1 MNNLRGV
8 LYAVVSSA
16 TFGLIPLFS
25 IPLLQGGMSSPAI
38 LFYRFGL
45 AAAMMGLIA
54 LATRRPLRI
63 TWPQTGTLLLLGA
76 MYSVTAL
83 GLLRSYTYIPSSV
96 ATTINFL
103 YPLGVAI
110 VMTLFFREK
119 NSVWLLVAILISLV
133 GVALL
138 SWGDI
143 GGPQSD
149 RAIVGV
155 GFAGATVLTYTIYIV
170 GVKKS
175 RISRLD
181 PMIQAFYVLLF
192 SACFFLV
199 YALSTTGAPLP
210 GKWHLWQNLLL
221 LALVPTVV
229 SNLTLVLAIKEIG
242 STMTSIL
249 GSMEPLTA
257 VLVGVLHFGEKF
269 GLDSASGLILII
281 TAVIIVILQTNHT
294 PQTPPANI
302 PVGPK
307 RSPYEAYE
315 VALLR
320 YIVRY
325 GERILFQYTD
335 EETNEDVVIRVS
347 EYIRSELERDDLT
360 FYTPLFKSM
369 MDEAADRCRSE
380 GFIANRYF
388 LAHPDPNVSRLAANL
403 ISEKYQLSKY
413 HTKYR
418 ELEQEEDKLDQL
430 VIRELYAFKDAY
442 VLSQIKEIQAQ
453 IKSMQNN
460 EDMDQV
466 FELMKKLTRL
476 NEIKNILSKELGERI
491 ILKM

>member
-155 GFAGATVLTYTIYIV
+155 GLAGATVLTYTIYIV

-281 TAVIIVILQTNHT
+281 TAVIIVILQAKKKEH
-294 PQTPPANI
+294 PQTLPHESI
-302 PVGPK
+302 
-307 RSPYEAYE
+307 
-315 VALLR
+315 
-320 YIVRY
+320 
-325 GERILFQYTD
+325 
-335 EETNEDVVIRVS
+335 
-347 EYIRSELERDDLT
+347 
-360 FYTPLFKSM
+360 
-369 MDEAADRCRSE
+369 
-380 GFIANRYF
+380 
-388 LAHPDPNVSRLAANL
+388 H
-403 ISEKYQLSKY
+403 
-413 HTKYR
+413 
-418 ELEQEEDKLDQL
+418 
-430 VIRELYAFKDAY
+430 
-442 VLSQIKEIQAQ
+442 
-453 IKSMQNN
+453 
-460 EDMDQV
+460 
-466 FELMKKLTRL
+466 
-476 NEIKNILSKELGERI
+476 
-491 ILKM
+491 

>member
-155 GFAGATVLTYTIYIV
+155 GFAGATVLTYMIYIV

-281 TAVIIVILQTNHT
+281 TAVIIVILQAKKKEH
-294 PQTPPANI
+294 PQTLPHESI
-302 PVGPK
+302 
-307 RSPYEAYE
+307 
-315 VALLR
+315 
-320 YIVRY
+320 
-325 GERILFQYTD
+325 
-335 EETNEDVVIRVS
+335 
-347 EYIRSELERDDLT
+347 
-360 FYTPLFKSM
+360 
-369 MDEAADRCRSE
+369 
-380 GFIANRYF
+380 
-388 LAHPDPNVSRLAANL
+388 H
-403 ISEKYQLSKY
+403 
-413 HTKYR
+413 
-418 ELEQEEDKLDQL
+418 
-430 VIRELYAFKDAY
+430 
-442 VLSQIKEIQAQ
+442 
-453 IKSMQNN
+453 
-460 EDMDQV
+460 
-466 FELMKKLTRL
+466 
-476 NEIKNILSKELGERI
+476 
-491 ILKM
+491 

>member
-257 VLVGVLHFGEKF
+257 VLVGVLHSGEKF

-281 TAVIIVILQTNHT
+281 TAVIIVILQAKKKEH
-294 PQTPPANI
+294 PQTLPHESI
-302 PVGPK
+302 
-307 RSPYEAYE
+307 
-315 VALLR
+315 
-320 YIVRY
+320 
-325 GERILFQYTD
+325 
-335 EETNEDVVIRVS
+335 
-347 EYIRSELERDDLT
+347 
-360 FYTPLFKSM
+360 
-369 MDEAADRCRSE
+369 
-380 GFIANRYF
+380 
-388 LAHPDPNVSRLAANL
+388 H
-403 ISEKYQLSKY
+403 
-413 HTKYR
+413 
-418 ELEQEEDKLDQL
+418 
-430 VIRELYAFKDAY
+430 
-442 VLSQIKEIQAQ
+442 
-453 IKSMQNN
+453 
-460 EDMDQV
+460 
-466 FELMKKLTRL
+466 
-476 NEIKNILSKELGERI
+476 
-491 ILKM
+491 

>member
-155 GFAGATVLTYTIYIV
+155 GFAGATVLAYTIYIV

-281 TAVIIVILQTNHT
+281 TAVIIVILQAKKKEH
-294 PQTPPANI
+294 PQTLPHESI
-302 PVGPK
+302 
-307 RSPYEAYE
+307 
-315 VALLR
+315 
-320 YIVRY
+320 
-325 GERILFQYTD
+325 
-335 EETNEDVVIRVS
+335 
-347 EYIRSELERDDLT
+347 
-360 FYTPLFKSM
+360 
-369 MDEAADRCRSE
+369 
-380 GFIANRYF
+380 
-388 LAHPDPNVSRLAANL
+388 H
-403 ISEKYQLSKY
+403 
-413 HTKYR
+413 
-418 ELEQEEDKLDQL
+418 
-430 VIRELYAFKDAY
+430 
-442 VLSQIKEIQAQ
+442 
-453 IKSMQNN
+453 
-460 EDMDQV
+460 
-466 FELMKKLTRL
+466 
-476 NEIKNILSKELGERI
+476 
-491 ILKM
+491 

>member
-143 GGPQSD
+143 GGPQRD

-155 GFAGATVLTYTIYIV
+155 GLAGATVLTYTIYIV

-281 TAVIIVILQTNHT
+281 TAVIIVILQAKKKEH
-294 PQTPPANI
+294 PQTLPHESI
-302 PVGPK
+302 
-307 RSPYEAYE
+307 
-315 VALLR
+315 
-320 YIVRY
+320 
-325 GERILFQYTD
+325 
-335 EETNEDVVIRVS
+335 
-347 EYIRSELERDDLT
+347 
-360 FYTPLFKSM
+360 
-369 MDEAADRCRSE
+369 
-380 GFIANRYF
+380 
-388 LAHPDPNVSRLAANL
+388 H
-403 ISEKYQLSKY
+403 
-413 HTKYR
+413 
-418 ELEQEEDKLDQL
+418 
-430 VIRELYAFKDAY
+430 
-442 VLSQIKEIQAQ
+442 
-453 IKSMQNN
+453 
-460 EDMDQV
+460 
-466 FELMKKLTRL
+466 
-476 NEIKNILSKELGERI
+476 
-491 ILKM
+491 

>member
-149 RAIVGV
+149 RAIVGG

-281 TAVIIVILQTNHT
+281 TAVIIVILQAKKKEH
-294 PQTPPANI
+294 PQTLPHESI
-302 PVGPK
+302 
-307 RSPYEAYE
+307 
-315 VALLR
+315 
-320 YIVRY
+320 
-325 GERILFQYTD
+325 
-335 EETNEDVVIRVS
+335 
-347 EYIRSELERDDLT
+347 
-360 FYTPLFKSM
+360 
-369 MDEAADRCRSE
+369 
-380 GFIANRYF
+380 
-388 LAHPDPNVSRLAANL
+388 H
-403 ISEKYQLSKY
+403 
-413 HTKYR
+413 
-418 ELEQEEDKLDQL
+418 
-430 VIRELYAFKDAY
+430 
-442 VLSQIKEIQAQ
+442 
-453 IKSMQNN
+453 
-460 EDMDQV
+460 
-466 FELMKKLTRL
+466 
-476 NEIKNILSKELGERI
+476 
-491 ILKM
+491 

>member
-257 VLVGVLHFGEKF
+257 ALVGVLHFGEKF

-281 TAVIIVILQTNHT
+281 TAVIIVILQAKKKEH
-294 PQTPPANI
+294 PQTLPHESI
-302 PVGPK
+302 
-307 RSPYEAYE
+307 
-315 VALLR
+315 
-320 YIVRY
+320 
-325 GERILFQYTD
+325 
-335 EETNEDVVIRVS
+335 
-347 EYIRSELERDDLT
+347 
-360 FYTPLFKSM
+360 
-369 MDEAADRCRSE
+369 
-380 GFIANRYF
+380 
-388 LAHPDPNVSRLAANL
+388 H
-403 ISEKYQLSKY
+403 
-413 HTKYR
+413 
-418 ELEQEEDKLDQL
+418 
-430 VIRELYAFKDAY
+430 
-442 VLSQIKEIQAQ
+442 
-453 IKSMQNN
+453 
-460 EDMDQV
+460 
-466 FELMKKLTRL
+466 
-476 NEIKNILSKELGERI
+476 
-491 ILKM
+491 

>member
-38 LFYRFGL
+38 LVYRFGL
-45 AAAMMGLIA
+45 AAALMGLIA

-281 TAVIIVILQTNHT
+281 TAVIIVILQAKKKEH
-294 PQTPPANI
+294 PQTLPHESI
-302 PVGPK
+302 
-307 RSPYEAYE
+307 
-315 VALLR
+315 
-320 YIVRY
+320 
-325 GERILFQYTD
+325 
-335 EETNEDVVIRVS
+335 
-347 EYIRSELERDDLT
+347 
-360 FYTPLFKSM
+360 
-369 MDEAADRCRSE
+369 
-380 GFIANRYF
+380 
-388 LAHPDPNVSRLAANL
+388 H
-403 ISEKYQLSKY
+403 
-413 HTKYR
+413 
-418 ELEQEEDKLDQL
+418 
-430 VIRELYAFKDAY
+430 
-442 VLSQIKEIQAQ
+442 
-453 IKSMQNN
+453 
-460 EDMDQV
+460 
-466 FELMKKLTRL
+466 
-476 NEIKNILSKELGERI
+476 
-491 ILKM
+491 

>member
-155 GFAGATVLTYTIYIV
+155 GFAGATVLTYTISIV

-281 TAVIIVILQTNHT
+281 TAVIIVILQAKKKEH
-294 PQTPPANI
+294 PQTLPHESI
-302 PVGPK
+302 
-307 RSPYEAYE
+307 
-315 VALLR
+315 
-320 YIVRY
+320 
-325 GERILFQYTD
+325 
-335 EETNEDVVIRVS
+335 
-347 EYIRSELERDDLT
+347 
-360 FYTPLFKSM
+360 
-369 MDEAADRCRSE
+369 
-380 GFIANRYF
+380 
-388 LAHPDPNVSRLAANL
+388 H
-403 ISEKYQLSKY
+403 
-413 HTKYR
+413 
-418 ELEQEEDKLDQL
+418 
-430 VIRELYAFKDAY
+430 
-442 VLSQIKEIQAQ
+442 
-453 IKSMQNN
+453 
-460 EDMDQV
+460 
-466 FELMKKLTRL
+466 
-476 NEIKNILSKELGERI
+476 
-491 ILKM
+491 

>member
-149 RAIVGV
+149 RAIVGD

-281 TAVIIVILQTNHT
+281 TAVIIVILQAKKKEH
-294 PQTPPANI
+294 PQTLPHESI
-302 PVGPK
+302 
-307 RSPYEAYE
+307 
-315 VALLR
+315 
-320 YIVRY
+320 
-325 GERILFQYTD
+325 
-335 EETNEDVVIRVS
+335 
-347 EYIRSELERDDLT
+347 
-360 FYTPLFKSM
+360 
-369 MDEAADRCRSE
+369 
-380 GFIANRYF
+380 
-388 LAHPDPNVSRLAANL
+388 H
-403 ISEKYQLSKY
+403 
-413 HTKYR
+413 
-418 ELEQEEDKLDQL
+418 
-430 VIRELYAFKDAY
+430 
-442 VLSQIKEIQAQ
+442 
-453 IKSMQNN
+453 
-460 EDMDQV
+460 
-466 FELMKKLTRL
+466 
-476 NEIKNILSKELGERI
+476 
-491 ILKM
+491 

>member
-110 VMTLFFREK
+110 VLTLFFREK
-119 NSVWLLVAILISLV
+119 NSVRLLVAILISLV

-143 GGPQSD
+143 GGPQRD

-229 SNLTLVLAIKEIG
+229 SILTLVLAFKVIG

-281 TAVIIVILQTNHT
+281 TAVIIVILQAKKKEH
-294 PQTPPANI
+294 PQTLPHESI
-302 PVGPK
+302 
-307 RSPYEAYE
+307 
-315 VALLR
+315 
-320 YIVRY
+320 
-325 GERILFQYTD
+325 
-335 EETNEDVVIRVS
+335 
-347 EYIRSELERDDLT
+347 
-360 FYTPLFKSM
+360 
-369 MDEAADRCRSE
+369 
-380 GFIANRYF
+380 
-388 LAHPDPNVSRLAANL
+388 H
-403 ISEKYQLSKY
+403 
-413 HTKYR
+413 
-418 ELEQEEDKLDQL
+418 
-430 VIRELYAFKDAY
+430 
-442 VLSQIKEIQAQ
+442 
-453 IKSMQNN
+453 
-460 EDMDQV
+460 
-466 FELMKKLTRL
+466 
-476 NEIKNILSKELGERI
+476 
-491 ILKM
+491 

>member
-63 TWPQTGTLLLLGA
+63 TWPQTGTLL
-76 MYSVTAL
+76 
-83 GLLRSYTYIPSSV
+83 
-96 ATTINFL
+96 
-103 YPLGVAI
+103 
-110 VMTLFFREK
+110 
-119 NSVWLLVAILISLV
+119 LLVAILISLV

-281 TAVIIVILQTNHT
+281 TAVIIVILQAKKKEH
-294 PQTPPANI
+294 PQTLPHESI
-302 PVGPK
+302 
-307 RSPYEAYE
+307 
-315 VALLR
+315 
-320 YIVRY
+320 
-325 GERILFQYTD
+325 
-335 EETNEDVVIRVS
+335 
-347 EYIRSELERDDLT
+347 
-360 FYTPLFKSM
+360 
-369 MDEAADRCRSE
+369 
-380 GFIANRYF
+380 
-388 LAHPDPNVSRLAANL
+388 H
-403 ISEKYQLSKY
+403 
-413 HTKYR
+413 
-418 ELEQEEDKLDQL
+418 
-430 VIRELYAFKDAY
+430 
-442 VLSQIKEIQAQ
+442 
-453 IKSMQNN
+453 
-460 EDMDQV
+460 
-466 FELMKKLTRL
+466 
-476 NEIKNILSKELGERI
+476 
-491 ILKM
+491 

>member
-155 GFAGATVLTYTIYIV
+155 KVWGSTLKLQLILVLTYTIYIV

-281 TAVIIVILQTNHT
+281 TAVIIVILQAKKKEH
-294 PQTPPANI
+294 PQTLPHESI
-302 PVGPK
+302 
-307 RSPYEAYE
+307 
-315 VALLR
+315 
-320 YIVRY
+320 
-325 GERILFQYTD
+325 
-335 EETNEDVVIRVS
+335 
-347 EYIRSELERDDLT
+347 
-360 FYTPLFKSM
+360 
-369 MDEAADRCRSE
+369 
-380 GFIANRYF
+380 
-388 LAHPDPNVSRLAANL
+388 H
-403 ISEKYQLSKY
+403 
-413 HTKYR
+413 
-418 ELEQEEDKLDQL
+418 
-430 VIRELYAFKDAY
+430 
-442 VLSQIKEIQAQ
+442 
-453 IKSMQNN
+453 
-460 EDMDQV
+460 
-466 FELMKKLTRL
+466 
-476 NEIKNILSKELGERI
+476 
-491 ILKM
+491 

>member
-110 VMTLFFREK
+110 VMTLFSAKKFR
-119 NSVWLLVAILISLV
+119 LAAGCDPHLTGGCGAAFV
-133 GVALL
+133 GRYRRSAERPCHRRRRVR
-138 SWGDI
+138 G
-143 GGPQSD
+143 SD
-149 RAIVGV
+149 RAD
-155 GFAGATVLTYTIYIV
+155 LHDLYRRCE
-170 GVKKS
+170 KS

-281 TAVIIVILQTNHT
+281 TAVIIVILQAKKKNIRKPSRTKASISFGSNGCGGNLPT
-294 PQTPPANI
+294 RSDGLPLLFFRPLGKPPFSTRLRCSNNSPILQNEEAPQTANKVDQTMFSTSTEPMTAAI
-302 PVGPK
+302 PIRRKIHQIRTPK
-307 RSPYEAYE
+307 
-315 VALLR
+315 
-320 YIVRY
+320 
-325 GERILFQYTD
+325 
-335 EETNEDVVIRVS
+335 
-347 EYIRSELERDDLT
+347 
-360 FYTPLFKSM
+360 
-369 MDEAADRCRSE
+369 
-380 GFIANRYF
+380 
-388 LAHPDPNVSRLAANL
+388 
-403 ISEKYQLSKY
+403 
-413 HTKYR
+413 
-418 ELEQEEDKLDQL
+418 
-430 VIRELYAFKDAY
+430 
-442 VLSQIKEIQAQ
+442 
-453 IKSMQNN
+453 
-460 EDMDQV
+460 
-466 FELMKKLTRL
+466 
-476 NEIKNILSKELGERI
+476 
-491 ILKM
+491 

>member
-83 GLLRSYTYIPSSV
+83 GLLRSYAYIPSSV

-110 VMTLFFREK
+110 VMTLFSAKKFR
-119 NSVWLLVAILISLV
+119 LAAGCDPHLAGGCGAAFV
-133 GVALL
+133 GRYRRAAERPGHRRRRVR
-138 SWGDI
+138 G
-143 GGPQSD
+143 SD
-149 RAIVGV
+149 RAD
-155 GFAGATVLTYTIYIV
+155 LHDLYRRCE
-170 GVKKS
+170 KS

-199 YALSTTGAPLP
+199 YALFTTGAPLP

-281 TAVIIVILQTNHT
+281 TAVIIVILQAKKKEH
-294 PQTPPANI
+294 PQTLPHESI
-302 PVGPK
+302 
-307 RSPYEAYE
+307 
-315 VALLR
+315 
-320 YIVRY
+320 
-325 GERILFQYTD
+325 
-335 EETNEDVVIRVS
+335 
-347 EYIRSELERDDLT
+347 
-360 FYTPLFKSM
+360 
-369 MDEAADRCRSE
+369 
-380 GFIANRYF
+380 
-388 LAHPDPNVSRLAANL
+388 H
-403 ISEKYQLSKY
+403 
-413 HTKYR
+413 
-418 ELEQEEDKLDQL
+418 
-430 VIRELYAFKDAY
+430 
-442 VLSQIKEIQAQ
+442 
-453 IKSMQNN
+453 
-460 EDMDQV
+460 
-466 FELMKKLTRL
+466 
-476 NEIKNILSKELGERI
+476 
-491 ILKM
+491 

>member
-83 GLLRSYTYIPSSV
+83 GLLRSYAYIPSSV

-155 GFAGATVLTYTIYIV
+155 GFAGATVLTYPIYIV

-181 PMIQAFYVLLF
+181 PMIPAFYVLLF

-199 YALSTTGAPLP
+199 YALFTTGAPLP

-281 TAVIIVILQTNHT
+281 TAVIIVILQAKKKEH
-294 PQTPPANI
+294 PQTLPHESI
-302 PVGPK
+302 
-307 RSPYEAYE
+307 
-315 VALLR
+315 
-320 YIVRY
+320 
-325 GERILFQYTD
+325 
-335 EETNEDVVIRVS
+335 
-347 EYIRSELERDDLT
+347 
-360 FYTPLFKSM
+360 
-369 MDEAADRCRSE
+369 
-380 GFIANRYF
+380 
-388 LAHPDPNVSRLAANL
+388 H
-403 ISEKYQLSKY
+403 
-413 HTKYR
+413 
-418 ELEQEEDKLDQL
+418 
-430 VIRELYAFKDAY
+430 
-442 VLSQIKEIQAQ
+442 
-453 IKSMQNN
+453 
-460 EDMDQV
+460 
-466 FELMKKLTRL
+466 
-476 NEIKNILSKELGERI
+476 
-491 ILKM
+491 

>member
-155 GFAGATVLTYTIYIV
+155 GCAGATVLTYTIYIV

-281 TAVIIVILQTNHT
+281 TAVIIVILQAKKKEH
-294 PQTPPANI
+294 PQTLPHESI
-302 PVGPK
+302 
-307 RSPYEAYE
+307 
-315 VALLR
+315 
-320 YIVRY
+320 
-325 GERILFQYTD
+325 
-335 EETNEDVVIRVS
+335 
-347 EYIRSELERDDLT
+347 
-360 FYTPLFKSM
+360 
-369 MDEAADRCRSE
+369 
-380 GFIANRYF
+380 
-388 LAHPDPNVSRLAANL
+388 H
-403 ISEKYQLSKY
+403 
-413 HTKYR
+413 
-418 ELEQEEDKLDQL
+418 
-430 VIRELYAFKDAY
+430 
-442 VLSQIKEIQAQ
+442 
-453 IKSMQNN
+453 
-460 EDMDQV
+460 
-466 FELMKKLTRL
+466 
-476 NEIKNILSKELGERI
+476 
-491 ILKM
+491 

>member
-249 GSMEPLTA
+249 DGAADGSTRRGAAFRGEVRPRQCLGPDTDYHGGHHRHSSGQEKGTSANPPARKHPLASAVTA
-257 VLVGVLHFGEKF
+257 AEETFRQGATDYRSFF
-269 GLDSASGLILII
+269 SGRLGNHPFSTRLRCSNNSP
-281 TAVIIVILQTNHT
+281 ILQNEEA
-294 PQTPPANI
+294 PQT
-302 PVGPK
+302 
-307 RSPYEAYE
+307 
-315 VALLR
+315 
-320 YIVRY
+320 
-325 GERILFQYTD
+325 
-335 EETNEDVVIRVS
+335 
-347 EYIRSELERDDLT
+347 
-360 FYTPLFKSM
+360 
-369 MDEAADRCRSE
+369 
-380 GFIANRYF
+380 ANRVDQTMF
-388 LAHPDPNVSRLAANL
+388 STSTEPMTAA
-403 ISEKYQLSKY
+403 IP
-413 HTKYR
+413 
-418 ELEQEEDKLDQL
+418 
-430 VIRELYAFKDAY
+430 IRRKIH
-442 VLSQIKEIQAQ
+442 QIRTPK
-453 IKSMQNN
+453 
-460 EDMDQV
+460 
-466 FELMKKLTRL
+466 
-476 NEIKNILSKELGERI
+476 
-491 ILKM
+491 

>member
-269 GLDSASGLILII
+269 GLGPDTDYHGGHHRHSSGQEKRTSANPPARKHPLASAVTAAEETFRQGATDYRSFFSGRLGNHPFSTRLRCSNNSP
-281 TAVIIVILQTNHT
+281 ILQNEEA
-294 PQTPPANI
+294 PQTANKVDQTMFSTSTEPMTAAI
-302 PVGPK
+302 PIRRKIHQIRTPK
-307 RSPYEAYE
+307 
-315 VALLR
+315 
-320 YIVRY
+320 
-325 GERILFQYTD
+325 
-335 EETNEDVVIRVS
+335 
-347 EYIRSELERDDLT
+347 
-360 FYTPLFKSM
+360 
-369 MDEAADRCRSE
+369 
-380 GFIANRYF
+380 
-388 LAHPDPNVSRLAANL
+388 
-403 ISEKYQLSKY
+403 
-413 HTKYR
+413 
-418 ELEQEEDKLDQL
+418 
-430 VIRELYAFKDAY
+430 
-442 VLSQIKEIQAQ
+442 
-453 IKSMQNN
+453 
-460 EDMDQV
+460 
-466 FELMKKLTRL
+466 
-476 NEIKNILSKELGERI
+476 
-491 ILKM
+491 

>member
-210 GKWHLWQNLLL
+210 GKWHLWQNLQL

-281 TAVIIVILQTNHT
+281 TAVIIVILQAKKKEH
-294 PQTPPANI
+294 PQTLPHESI
-302 PVGPK
+302 
-307 RSPYEAYE
+307 
-315 VALLR
+315 
-320 YIVRY
+320 
-325 GERILFQYTD
+325 
-335 EETNEDVVIRVS
+335 
-347 EYIRSELERDDLT
+347 
-360 FYTPLFKSM
+360 
-369 MDEAADRCRSE
+369 
-380 GFIANRYF
+380 
-388 LAHPDPNVSRLAANL
+388 H
-403 ISEKYQLSKY
+403 
-413 HTKYR
+413 
-418 ELEQEEDKLDQL
+418 
-430 VIRELYAFKDAY
+430 
-442 VLSQIKEIQAQ
+442 
-453 IKSMQNN
+453 
-460 EDMDQV
+460 
-466 FELMKKLTRL
+466 
-476 NEIKNILSKELGERI
+476 
-491 ILKM
+491 

>member
-155 GFAGATVLTYTIYIV
+155 GFAAATVLTYTIYIV

-281 TAVIIVILQTNHT
+281 TAVIIVILQAKKKEH
-294 PQTPPANI
+294 PQTLPHESI
-302 PVGPK
+302 
-307 RSPYEAYE
+307 
-315 VALLR
+315 
-320 YIVRY
+320 
-325 GERILFQYTD
+325 
-335 EETNEDVVIRVS
+335 
-347 EYIRSELERDDLT
+347 
-360 FYTPLFKSM
+360 
-369 MDEAADRCRSE
+369 
-380 GFIANRYF
+380 
-388 LAHPDPNVSRLAANL
+388 H
-403 ISEKYQLSKY
+403 
-413 HTKYR
+413 
-418 ELEQEEDKLDQL
+418 
-430 VIRELYAFKDAY
+430 
-442 VLSQIKEIQAQ
+442 
-453 IKSMQNN
+453 
-460 EDMDQV
+460 
-466 FELMKKLTRL
+466 
-476 NEIKNILSKELGERI
+476 
-491 ILKM
+491 

>member
-155 GFAGATVLTYTIYIV
+155 GFAGATVLTYTFYIV

-281 TAVIIVILQTNHT
+281 TAVIIVILQAKKKEH
-294 PQTPPANI
+294 PQTLPHESI
-302 PVGPK
+302 
-307 RSPYEAYE
+307 
-315 VALLR
+315 
-320 YIVRY
+320 
-325 GERILFQYTD
+325 
-335 EETNEDVVIRVS
+335 
-347 EYIRSELERDDLT
+347 
-360 FYTPLFKSM
+360 
-369 MDEAADRCRSE
+369 
-380 GFIANRYF
+380 
-388 LAHPDPNVSRLAANL
+388 H
-403 ISEKYQLSKY
+403 
-413 HTKYR
+413 
-418 ELEQEEDKLDQL
+418 
-430 VIRELYAFKDAY
+430 
-442 VLSQIKEIQAQ
+442 
-453 IKSMQNN
+453 
-460 EDMDQV
+460 
-466 FELMKKLTRL
+466 
-476 NEIKNILSKELGERI
+476 
-491 ILKM
+491 

>member
-143 GGPQSD
+143 GGPQRD

-155 GFAGATVLTYTIYIV
+155 GFATATTVIYTIYIV

-281 TAVIIVILQTNHT
+281 TAVIIVILQAKKKEH
-294 PQTPPANI
+294 PQTLPHESI
-302 PVGPK
+302 
-307 RSPYEAYE
+307 
-315 VALLR
+315 
-320 YIVRY
+320 
-325 GERILFQYTD
+325 
-335 EETNEDVVIRVS
+335 
-347 EYIRSELERDDLT
+347 
-360 FYTPLFKSM
+360 
-369 MDEAADRCRSE
+369 
-380 GFIANRYF
+380 
-388 LAHPDPNVSRLAANL
+388 H
-403 ISEKYQLSKY
+403 
-413 HTKYR
+413 
-418 ELEQEEDKLDQL
+418 
-430 VIRELYAFKDAY
+430 
-442 VLSQIKEIQAQ
+442 
-453 IKSMQNN
+453 
-460 EDMDQV
+460 
-466 FELMKKLTRL
+466 
-476 NEIKNILSKELGERI
+476 
-491 ILKM
+491 

>member
-25 IPLLQGGMSSPAI
+25 IPLLQGCMSSPAI

-155 GFAGATVLTYTIYIV
+155 GFAGATVLTYTIYSV

-221 LALVPTVV
+221 LALAPTVV

-281 TAVIIVILQTNHT
+281 TAVIIVILQAKKKEH
-294 PQTPPANI
+294 PQTLPHESI
-302 PVGPK
+302 
-307 RSPYEAYE
+307 
-315 VALLR
+315 
-320 YIVRY
+320 
-325 GERILFQYTD
+325 
-335 EETNEDVVIRVS
+335 
-347 EYIRSELERDDLT
+347 
-360 FYTPLFKSM
+360 
-369 MDEAADRCRSE
+369 
-380 GFIANRYF
+380 
-388 LAHPDPNVSRLAANL
+388 H
-403 ISEKYQLSKY
+403 
-413 HTKYR
+413 
-418 ELEQEEDKLDQL
+418 
-430 VIRELYAFKDAY
+430 
-442 VLSQIKEIQAQ
+442 
-453 IKSMQNN
+453 
-460 EDMDQV
+460 
-466 FELMKKLTRL
+466 
-476 NEIKNILSKELGERI
+476 
-491 ILKM
+491 

>member
-110 VMTLFFREK
+110 VMTLFSAK

-281 TAVIIVILQTNHT
+281 TAVIIVILQAKKKNIRKPSRTKASISFGSNGCGGNLPTRSDGLPLLFSGRLGNHPFST
-294 PQTPPANI
+294 RLRCSNNSPILQNEEAPQTANKVDQTMFSTSTEPMTAATPI
-302 PVGPK
+302 RRKIHQIRTPK
-307 RSPYEAYE
+307 
-315 VALLR
+315 
-320 YIVRY
+320 
-325 GERILFQYTD
+325 
-335 EETNEDVVIRVS
+335 
-347 EYIRSELERDDLT
+347 
-360 FYTPLFKSM
+360 
-369 MDEAADRCRSE
+369 
-380 GFIANRYF
+380 
-388 LAHPDPNVSRLAANL
+388 
-403 ISEKYQLSKY
+403 
-413 HTKYR
+413 
-418 ELEQEEDKLDQL
+418 
-430 VIRELYAFKDAY
+430 
-442 VLSQIKEIQAQ
+442 
-453 IKSMQNN
+453 
-460 EDMDQV
+460 
-466 FELMKKLTRL
+466 
-476 NEIKNILSKELGERI
+476 
-491 ILKM
+491 